1 MNISIVL
8 GTRPEIIK
16 LSPIIRECERR
27 GLDYSI
33 VHTGQHY
40 SYNMDQVFFDQLE
53 LPHPSHRLDV
63 GSATHAEQTGRMLIG
78 IEKVLSREK
87 PSVVLVQ
94 GDTNTTLAGALAAIK
109 LGIQVGHVEAGLR
122 SYDRRM
128 PEEINRILADHCSD
142 FLFAPTENSKRIL
155 LGEGFPE
162 GKIFVTGN
170 TIVDAIYQ
178 NLEIADRKRNVIED
192 LQLKPKNYFLATVHR
207 QENVDDKK
215 RFSGILNGL
224 EKVGSEFGVPIIYP
238 IHPRSRKQMKKFGLP
253 SSGIKLIEP
262 VDFLSFLQLERN
274 AKLILTDSGG
284 VQEEACVLGVPCL
297 TLRDNTERPETI
309 QVGSN
314 VLVGTESRKILK
326 GVKTMVSKENGWENP
341 FGDGKAGD
349 RIIEELDLASK
360 T

>member
-1 MNISIVL
+1 
-8 GTRPEIIK
+8 
-16 LSPIIRECERR
+16 
-27 GLDYSI
+27 
-33 VHTGQHY
+33 
-40 SYNMDQVFFDQLE
+40 
-53 LPHPSHRLDV
+53 
-63 GSATHAEQTGRMLIG
+63 
-78 IEKVLSREK
+78 
-87 PSVVLVQ
+87 
-94 GDTNTTLAGALAAIK
+94 
-109 LGIQVGHVEAGLR
+109 
-122 SYDRRM
+122 
-128 PEEINRILADHCSD
+128 
-142 FLFAPTENSKRIL
+142 
-155 LGEGFPE
+155 
-162 GKIFVTGN
+162 
-170 TIVDAIYQ
+170 IVDAIYQ